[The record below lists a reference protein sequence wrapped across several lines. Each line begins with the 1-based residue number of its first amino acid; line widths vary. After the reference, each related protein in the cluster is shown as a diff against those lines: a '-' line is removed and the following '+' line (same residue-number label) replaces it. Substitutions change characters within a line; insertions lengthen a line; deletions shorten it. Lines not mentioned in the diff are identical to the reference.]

1 MPATHPATSLP
12 NESARVELRN
22 ALATYF
28 HAQPP
33 AAPAGYPRW
42 TAASAQPASPP
53 QDKPLLVGDSVTL
66 MVSPAPHTRKTD
78 IQADL
83 CFGGRGRK
91 T

>member
-22 ALATYF
+22 TLATYF

-42 TAASAQPASPP
+42 TAASAQPTGP
-53 QDKPLLVGDSVTL
+53 QEKLLVGESVTL
-66 MVSPAPHTRKTD
+66 MVSPAPHAPQKGD

-83 CFGGRGRK
+83 CFFGCRK

>member
-22 ALATYF
+22 TLATYF

-42 TAASAQPASPP
+42 TASAQPASPP
-53 QDKPLLVGDSVTL
+53 QEKPLLVGESVTL
-66 MVSPAPHTRKTD
+66 MVSPAPHVHAID

-83 CFGGRGRK
+83 SLFGCRK